1 MSIDIVIRQKG
12 LFKKTLPLSVILGDG
27 LSCGV
32 YEAGY
37 RLNQEDWERENAE
50 NGEIAVFAPQH
61 KGRGFTVTWTPTQKK
76 GVALRALHP
85 TCAYELKAFYAAVA
99 RITDYW
105 NCSLEVDG
113 NPMTPAEF
121 QAGLPDML
129 EANNRYL
136 DLFIEKSIDK
146 EQYDSMTLFSA
157 LWPLEFGAKEAAE
170 VRDAP
175 EGAPVRFAR
184 WLHEMQSADTYY
196 AVAGYMEEDDGIV
209 SRFAFTEDCDSLFPV
224 KPSVPFGITGADGKP
239 LEVSRYEV
247 AIVATSTPSVSV
259 IGTIPYEAFIA
270 ALSPDKVS
278 YYDAKRV
285 RIAPHSLSE
294 LKELISKASV

>member
-12 LFKKTLPLSVILGDG
+12 LFKKTLPLSVILGDN
-27 LSCGV
+27 LACGV

-37 RLNQEDWERENAE
+37 RLDPGEWKSED
-50 NGEIAVFAPQH
+50 GEIVVYDPHH
-61 KGRGFTVTWTPTQKK
+61 KGRGFSVIWTPTQKK
-76 GVALRALHP
+76 GVTLRALHP
-85 TCAYELKAFYAAVA
+85 TSTYELKTFYATVA

-105 NCSLEVDG
+105 SCSLEVDG

-121 QAGLPDML
+121 QAGLSDML
-129 EANNRYL
+129 EANDRYL
-136 DLFIEKSIDK
+136 DLFIKESMDK
-146 EQYDSMTLFSA
+146 EPYESMTLFSA
-157 LWPLEFGAKEAAE
+157 FWPLEFGSKEAAE
-170 VRDAP
+170 VKDAP
-175 EGAPVRFAR
+175 EGAPARFAR
-184 WLHEMQSADTYY
+184 WLHEMQSVDTYY
-196 AVAGYMEEDDGIV
+196 AVAGYMEEKDGIV

-224 KPSVPFGITGADGKP
+224 RPSVPFGITGADGKP

-259 IGTIPYEAFIA
+259 IGTIPYEAFMA

-294 LKELISKASV
+294 LKELIAKAGV

>member
-12 LFKKTLPLSVILGDG
+12 LFKKTLPLSVILGDN
-27 LSCGV
+27 LACGV

-37 RLNQEDWERENAE
+37 RLDPGEWKSED
-50 NGEIAVFAPQH
+50 GEIVVYDPHH
-61 KGRGFTVTWTPTQKK
+61 KGRGFSVIWTPTQKK
-76 GVALRALHP
+76 GVTLRALHP
-85 TCAYELKAFYAAVA
+85 TCAEELKAFYATVA

-121 QAGLPDML
+121 QAGFSDML
-129 EANNRYL
+129 KANDRYL
-136 DLFIEKSIDK
+136 DLFIKESMDK
-146 EQYDSMTLFSA
+146 EPYESMTLFSA
-157 LWPLEFGAKEAAE
+157 FWPLEFGSKEAAE
-170 VRDAP
+170 VKDAP
-175 EGAPVRFAR
+175 EGAPARFAR
-184 WLHEMQSADTYY
+184 WLHEMQSVDTYY
-196 AVAGYMEEDDGIV
+196 AVAGYMEEKDGIV

-259 IGTIPYEAFIA
+259 IGTIPYEAFMA

-294 LKELISKASV
+294 LKELIAKAGV

>member
-12 LFKKTLPLSVILGDG
+12 LFKKTLPLSVILGDN
-27 LSCGV
+27 LACGV

-37 RLNQEDWERENAE
+37 RLDPGEWKSED
-50 NGEIAVFAPQH
+50 GEIVVYDPHH
-61 KGRGFTVTWTPTQKK
+61 KGRGFSVIWTPTQKK
-76 GVALRALHP
+76 GVTLRALHP
-85 TCAYELKAFYAAVA
+85 TCAEELKAFYATVA

-105 NCSLEVDG
+105 SCSLEVDG

-121 QAGLPDML
+121 QAGLSDML
-129 EANNRYL
+129 EANDRYL
-136 DLFIEKSIDK
+136 DLFIKESMDK
-146 EQYDSMTLFSA
+146 EPYESMTLFSA
-157 LWPLEFGAKEAAE
+157 FWPLEFGAKEAAE
-170 VRDAP
+170 VKDAS
-175 EGAPVRFAR
+175 EGAPARFAR
-184 WLHEMQSADTYY
+184 WLHEMQSVDTYY
-196 AVAGYMEEDDGIV
+196 AVAGYMEEKDGIV

-247 AIVATSTPSVSV
+247 AIVATSTPSVSM
-259 IGTIPYEAFIA
+259 IGTIPYEAFMA

-294 LKELISKASV
+294 LKELIAKAGV

>member
-12 LFKKTLPLSVILGDG
+12 LFKKTLPLSVIQGDN
-27 LSCGV
+27 LACGV

-37 RLNQEDWERENAE
+37 RLDPGEWKSED
-50 NGEIAVFAPQH
+50 GEIVVYDPHH
-61 KGRGFTVTWTPTQKK
+61 KGRGFSVIWTPTQKK
-76 GVALRALHP
+76 GVVLRALHP
-85 TCAYELKAFYAAVA
+85 TCAEELKAFYATVA

-105 NCSLEVDG
+105 SCSLEVDG

-121 QAGLPDML
+121 QAGLANML
-129 EANNRYL
+129 EANDRYL
-136 DLFIEKSIDK
+136 DLFIQESMDK
-146 EQYDSMTLFSA
+146 EPYESMTLFSA
-157 LWPLEFGAKEAAE
+157 FWPLEFGAKEAAE
-170 VRDAP
+170 VKDAP
-175 EGAPVRFAR
+175 EGAPARFAR
-184 WLHEMQSADTYY
+184 WLHEMQSVDTYY
-196 AVAGYMEEDDGIV
+196 AAAGYAEEEDGIV

-247 AIVATSTPSVSV
+247 AIVSTSTPSVSM
-259 IGTIPYEAFIA
+259 IGTIPYEAFMA

-294 LKELISKASV
+294 LKELIAKAGA

>member
-1 MSIDIVIRQKG
+1 M
-12 LFKKTLPLSVILGDG
+12 
-27 LSCGV
+27 

-37 RLNQEDWERENAE
+37 RLDPGEWKSED
-50 NGEIAVFAPQH
+50 GEIVVYDPHH
-61 KGRGFTVTWTPTQKK
+61 KGRGFSVIWTPTQKK
-76 GVALRALHP
+76 GVTLRALHP
-85 TCAYELKAFYAAVA
+85 TSTYELKAFYATVA

-105 NCSLEVDG
+105 SCSLEVDG

-121 QAGLPDML
+121 QAGLSNML
-129 EANNRYL
+129 EANDRYL
-136 DLFIEKSIDK
+136 DLFIKESMDK
-146 EQYDSMTLFSA
+146 EPYESMTLFSA
-157 LWPLEFGAKEAAE
+157 FWPLEFGSKEAAE
-170 VRDAP
+170 VKDAP
-175 EGAPVRFAR
+175 EGAPARFAR
-184 WLHEMQSADTYY
+184 WLHEMQSVDTYY
-196 AVAGYMEEDDGIV
+196 AVAGYMEEKDGIV

-259 IGTIPYEAFIA
+259 IGTIPYEAFMA

-294 LKELISKASV
+294 LKELISKAGV

>member
-12 LFKKTLPLSVILGDG
+12 LFKKTLPLSVILGDN
-27 LSCGV
+27 LACGV

-37 RLNQEDWERENAE
+37 RLDPGEWKSED
-50 NGEIAVFAPQH
+50 GEIVVYDPHH
-61 KGRGFTVTWTPTQKK
+61 KGRGFSVIWTPTQKK
-76 GVALRALHP
+76 GVTLRALHP
-85 TCAYELKAFYAAVA
+85 TSTYELKAFYATVA

-105 NCSLEVDG
+105 SCSLEVDG

-121 QAGLPDML
+121 QGGLSNML
-129 EANNRYL
+129 EANDRYL
-136 DLFIEKSIDK
+136 DLFIRESMDK
-146 EQYDSMTLFSA
+146 EPYESMTLFSA
-157 LWPLEFGAKEAAE
+157 FWPLEFGAKEAAE
-170 VRDAP
+170 VKNAP
-175 EGAPVRFAR
+175 EGAPARFAR
-184 WLHEMQSADTYY
+184 WLHEMQSVDTYY
-196 AVAGYMEEDDGIV
+196 AVAGYMEEEDGIV

-224 KPSVPFGITGADGKP
+224 RPSVPFGITGADGKP

-259 IGTIPYEAFIA
+259 IGTIPYEAFMA

-294 LKELISKASV
+294 LKELIAKAGI

>member
-12 LFKKTLPLSVILGDG
+12 LFKKALPLSVILGDS
-27 LSCGV
+27 LACGV

-37 RLNQEDWERENAE
+37 RLDPGEWRSED
-50 NGEIAVFAPQH
+50 GEILVYDPHH
-61 KGRGFTVTWTPTQKK
+61 KGRGFSVIWTPTQKK
-76 GVALRALHP
+76 GVVLRALHP
-85 TCAYELKAFYAAVA
+85 TCAEELKAVYATVA

-105 NCSLEVDG
+105 SCSLEVDG

-121 QAGLPDML
+121 QAGFSDML
-129 EANNRYL
+129 EANDRYL
-136 DLFIEKSIDK
+136 DLFIRESLDK
-146 EQYDSMTLFSA
+146 EPYESMTLFSA
-157 LWPLEFGAKEAAE
+157 FWPLEFGAKEAAE
-170 VRDAP
+170 VKNAP
-175 EGAPVRFAR
+175 EGAPARFAR
-184 WLHEMQSADTYY
+184 WLHEMQSVDTYY
-196 AVAGYMEEDDGIV
+196 AVAGYMEEEDGIV

-224 KPSVPFGITGADGKP
+224 RPSVPFGITGADGKP

-259 IGTIPYEAFIA
+259 IGTIPYEAFMA

-294 LKELISKASV
+294 LKELIAKAGI

>member
-12 LFKKTLPLSVILGDG
+12 LFKKTLPLSVILGDN
-27 LSCGV
+27 LACGV

-37 RLNQEDWERENAE
+37 RLDPGEWKSED
-50 NGEIAVFAPQH
+50 GEIVVYDPHH
-61 KGRGFTVTWTPTQKK
+61 KGRGFSAIWTPTQKK
-76 GVALRALHP
+76 GVTLRALHP
-85 TCAYELKAFYAAVA
+85 TCAEELKAFYATVA

-105 NCSLEVDG
+105 SCSLEVDG

-121 QAGLPDML
+121 QAGLADML

-136 DLFIEKSIDK
+136 DLFIKESMDK
-146 EQYDSMTLFSA
+146 EPYESMTLFSA
-157 LWPLEFGAKEAAE
+157 FWPLEFGAKEAAE
-170 VRDAP
+170 VKNAP
-175 EGAPVRFAR
+175 EGAPARFAR

-196 AVAGYMEEDDGIV
+196 AVAGYMEEKDGIV

-224 KPSVPFGITGADGKP
+224 RPSVPFGITGADGKP

-259 IGTIPYEAFIA
+259 IGTLPYDKFMS

-294 LKELISKASV
+294 LKELIAKAGV

>member
-12 LFKKTLPLSVILGDG
+12 LFKKTLPLSVILGDN
-27 LSCGV
+27 LACGV

-37 RLNQEDWERENAE
+37 RLDPGEWKSED
-50 NGEIAVFAPQH
+50 GEIVVYDPHH
-61 KGRGFTVTWTPTQKK
+61 KGRGFSVIWTPTQKK
-76 GVALRALHP
+76 GVVLRALHP
-85 TCAYELKAFYAAVA
+85 TCAEELKAFYATVA

-105 NCSLEVDG
+105 SCSLEVDG

-121 QAGLPDML
+121 QAGLSDML
-129 EANNRYL
+129 EANDRYL
-136 DLFIEKSIDK
+136 DLFIQESMDK
-146 EQYDSMTLFSA
+146 EPYESMTLFSA
-157 LWPLEFGAKEAAE
+157 FWPLEFGAKEAAE
-170 VRDAP
+170 VKNAP
-175 EGAPVRFAR
+175 EGAPARFAR
-184 WLHEMQSADTYY
+184 WLHEMQSVDTYY
-196 AVAGYMEEDDGIV
+196 AVAGYMEEKDGIV

-259 IGTIPYEAFIA
+259 IGTIPYEAFMA

-294 LKELISKASV
+294 LKELIAKAGV

>member
-12 LFKKTLPLSVILGDG
+12 LFKKTLPLSVILGDN
-27 LSCGV
+27 LACGV

-37 RLNQEDWERENAE
+37 RLDPGEWKSED
-50 NGEIAVFAPQH
+50 GEIVVYDPHH
-61 KGRGFTVTWTPTQKK
+61 KGRGFSVIWTPTQKK
-76 GVALRALHP
+76 GVTLRALHP
-85 TCAYELKAFYAAVA
+85 TSTYELKAFYATVA

-105 NCSLEVDG
+105 SCSLEVDG

-121 QAGLPDML
+121 QAGLSNML
-129 EANNRYL
+129 EANDRYL
-136 DLFIEKSIDK
+136 DLFIKESMDK
-146 EQYDSMTLFSA
+146 EPYESMTLFSA
-157 LWPLEFGAKEAAE
+157 FWPLEFGSKEAAE
-170 VRDAP
+170 VKDAP
-175 EGAPVRFAR
+175 EGAPARFAR
-184 WLHEMQSADTYY
+184 WLHEMQSVDTYY
-196 AVAGYMEEDDGIV
+196 AVAGYMEEKDGIV

-259 IGTIPYEAFIA
+259 IGTIPYEAFMA

-294 LKELISKASV
+294 LKELIAKAGV

>member
-12 LFKKTLPLSVILGDG
+12 LFKKTLPLSVILGDN
-27 LSCGV
+27 LACGV

-37 RLNQEDWERENAE
+37 RLDPGEWKSED
-50 NGEIAVFAPQH
+50 GEIVVYDPHH
-61 KGRGFTVTWTPTQKK
+61 KGRGFSVIWTPTQKK
-76 GVALRALHP
+76 GVTLRALHP
-85 TCAYELKAFYAAVA
+85 TCAEELKAFYATVA

-121 QAGLPDML
+121 QAGFSDML
-129 EANNRYL
+129 KANDRYL
-136 DLFIEKSIDK
+136 DLFIKESMDK
-146 EQYDSMTLFSA
+146 EPYESMTLFSA
-157 LWPLEFGAKEAAE
+157 FWPLEFGAKEAAE
-170 VRDAP
+170 VKNAP
-175 EGAPVRFAR
+175 EGAPARFAR
-184 WLHEMQSADTYY
+184 WLHEMQSVDTYY
-196 AVAGYMEEDDGIV
+196 AVAGYMEEKDGIV

-247 AIVATSTPSVSV
+247 AIVATSTPSVSM
-259 IGTIPYEAFIA
+259 IGTIPYEAFMA

-294 LKELISKASV
+294 LKELIAKAGV

>member
-12 LFKKTLPLSVILGDG
+12 LFKKTLPLSVILGDN
-27 LSCGV
+27 LACGV

-37 RLNQEDWERENAE
+37 RLDPGEWKSED
-50 NGEIAVFAPQH
+50 GEIVVYDPHH
-61 KGRGFTVTWTPTQKK
+61 KGRGFSVIWTPTQKK
-76 GVALRALHP
+76 GVTLRALHP
-85 TCAYELKAFYAAVA
+85 TSTYELKAFYATVA

-105 NCSLEVDG
+105 SCSLEVDG

-121 QAGLPDML
+121 QAGLSNML
-129 EANNRYL
+129 EANDRYL
-136 DLFIEKSIDK
+136 DLFIKESMDK
-146 EQYDSMTLFSA
+146 EPYESMTLFSA
-157 LWPLEFGAKEAAE
+157 FWPLEFGSKEAAE
-170 VRDAP
+170 VKDAP
-175 EGAPVRFAR
+175 EGAPARFAR
-184 WLHEMQSADTYY
+184 WLHEMQSVDTYY
-196 AVAGYMEEDDGIV
+196 AVAGYMEEKDGIV

-224 KPSVPFGITGADGKP
+224 RPSVPFGITGADGKP

-259 IGTIPYEAFIA
+259 IGTIPYEAFMA

-294 LKELISKASV
+294 LKELISKAGV

>member
-1 MSIDIVIRQKG
+1 MSIDVVIRQKG
-12 LFKKTLPLSVILGDG
+12 LFKKPLPLSVILGDS

-32 YEAGY
+32 YDAGY
-37 RLNQEDWERENAE
+37 RLDQEDWERENE
-50 NGEIAVFAPQH
+50 VNGEIAVFDPQH
-61 KGRGFTVTWTPTQKK
+61 IGRGFTVTWTPTQKK
-76 GVALRALHP
+76 GLALRALHP
-85 TCAYELKAFYAAVA
+85 TCAEELKAFYATVA
-99 RITDYW
+99 RITDYR

-121 QAGLPDML
+121 QAGLADML
-129 EANNRYL
+129 DANNRYL

-170 VRDAP
+170 IKNAP
-175 EGAPVRFAR
+175 EGAPARFAR

-196 AVAGYMEEDDGIV
+196 AMAGFMEEEDGIAG
-209 SRFAFTEDCDSLFPV
+209 RFAFTEDCDSLFPV
-224 KPSVPFGITGADGKP
+224 KPSVPFGITGPDGRP

-259 IGTIPYEAFIA
+259 IGTIPYEAFMA

-294 LKELISKASV
+294 LQELIAKAGG

>member
-12 LFKKTLPLSVILGDG
+12 LFKKTLPLSVILGDN
-27 LSCGV
+27 LACGV

-37 RLNQEDWERENAE
+37 RLDPGEWKSED
-50 NGEIAVFAPQH
+50 GEIVVYDPHH
-61 KGRGFTVTWTPTQKK
+61 KGRGFSVIWTPTQKK
-76 GVALRALHP
+76 GVTLRALHP
-85 TCAYELKAFYAAVA
+85 TCAEELKAFYATVA

-105 NCSLEVDG
+105 SCSLEVDG

-121 QAGLPDML
+121 QAGFSDML
-129 EANNRYL
+129 EANDRYL
-136 DLFIEKSIDK
+136 DLFIKESMDK
-146 EQYDSMTLFSA
+146 EPYESMTLFSA
-157 LWPLEFGAKEAAE
+157 FWPLEFGAKEAAE
-170 VRDAP
+170 VKNAP
-175 EGAPVRFAR
+175 EGAPARFAR

-196 AVAGYMEEDDGIV
+196 AVAGYMEEKDGIV
-209 SRFAFTEDCDSLFPV
+209 SRFAFTENCDSLFPV

-247 AIVATSTPSVSV
+247 AIVASSTPSVNV
-259 IGTIPYEAFIA
+259 IGTLPYEAFMA
-270 ALSPDKVS
+270 ALSSDKVS

-294 LKELISKASV
+294 LKELIAKAGV

>member
-1 MSIDIVIRQKG
+1 MSIDVIIRQKG

-37 RLNQEDWERENAE
+37 RLDPGEWKSED
-50 NGEIAVFAPQH
+50 GEIAVFAPQH

-146 EQYDSMTLFSA
+146 EQYESMTLFSA

-196 AVAGYMEEDDGIV
+196 AVAGYLEEDDGIV

-224 KPSVPFGITGADGKP
+224 KPAVPFGVTGADGRP
-239 LEVSRYEV
+239 LVVSRYEV
-247 AIVATSTPSVSV
+247 AIFSTTTQSV
-259 IGTIPYEAFIA
+259 IATIPYDAFMTS
-270 ALSPDKVS
+270 LSPDKVS

-285 RIAPHSLSE
+285 RIAPHSLTE
-294 LKELISKASV
+294 LKELIAKAGA

>member
-12 LFKKTLPLSVILGDG
+12 LFKKTLPLSVILGDN
-27 LSCGV
+27 LACGV

-37 RLNQEDWERENAE
+37 RLDPGEWKSED
-50 NGEIAVFAPQH
+50 GEIVVYDPHH
-61 KGRGFTVTWTPTQKK
+61 KGRGFSVIWTPTQKK
-76 GVALRALHP
+76 GVTLRALHP
-85 TCAYELKAFYAAVA
+85 TCTYELKAFYATVA

-105 NCSLEVDG
+105 SCSLEVDG

-121 QAGLPDML
+121 QAGLSDML
-129 EANNRYL
+129 EVNDRYL
-136 DLFIEKSIDK
+136 DLFIKESMDK
-146 EQYDSMTLFSA
+146 EPYESMTLFSA
-157 LWPLEFGAKEAAE
+157 FWPLEFGSKEAAE
-170 VRDAP
+170 VKDAP
-175 EGAPVRFAR
+175 EGAPARFAR
-184 WLHEMQSADTYY
+184 WLHEMQSVDTYY
-196 AVAGYMEEDDGIV
+196 AVAGYMEEKDGIV

-259 IGTIPYEAFIA
+259 IGTIPYEAFMA

-294 LKELISKASV
+294 LKELIAKAGI

>member
-12 LFKKTLPLSVILGDG
+12 LFKKTLPLSVILGDN
-27 LSCGV
+27 LACGV

-37 RLNQEDWERENAE
+37 RLDPGEWKSED
-50 NGEIAVFAPQH
+50 GEIVVYDPHH
-61 KGRGFTVTWTPTQKK
+61 KGRGFSVIWTPTQKK
-76 GVALRALHP
+76 GVTLRALHP
-85 TCAYELKAFYAAVA
+85 TSTYELKAFYATVA

-105 NCSLEVDG
+105 SCSLEVDG
-113 NPMTPAEF
+113 NPMTPADF
-121 QAGLPDML
+121 QGGLSNML
-129 EANNRYL
+129 EANDRYL
-136 DLFIEKSIDK
+136 DLFIKESMDK
-146 EQYDSMTLFSA
+146 EPYESMTLFSA
-157 LWPLEFGAKEAAE
+157 FWPLEFGAKEAAE
-170 VRDAP
+170 VKDAS
-175 EGAPVRFAR
+175 EGAPARFAR
-184 WLHEMQSADTYY
+184 WLHEMQSVDTYY
-196 AVAGYMEEDDGIV
+196 AVAGYAEEEDGIV

-224 KPSVPFGITGADGKP
+224 RPSVPFGITGADGKP

-259 IGTIPYEAFIA
+259 IGTIPYEAFMA

-294 LKELISKASV
+294 LKELIAKAGI

>member
-12 LFKKTLPLSVILGDG
+12 LFKKALPLSVILGDS
-27 LSCGV
+27 LACGV
-32 YEAGY
+32 YEAGF
-37 RLNQEDWERENAE
+37 RLNPGEWRSED
-50 NGEIAVFAPQH
+50 GEILVYDPHH
-61 KGRGFTVTWTPTQKK
+61 KGRGFSVIWTPTQKK
-76 GVALRALHP
+76 GVTLRALHP
-85 TCAYELKAFYAAVA
+85 TSTYELKAFYATVA

-105 NCSLEVDG
+105 SCSLEVDG

-121 QAGLPDML
+121 QAGFSDML
-129 EANNRYL
+129 EANDRYL
-136 DLFIEKSIDK
+136 DLFIRESMDK
-146 EQYDSMTLFSA
+146 EPYESMTLFSA
-157 LWPLEFGAKEAAE
+157 FWPLEFGAKEAAE
-170 VRDAP
+170 VKDAP
-175 EGAPVRFAR
+175 EGAPARFAR
-184 WLHEMQSADTYY
+184 WLHEMQSVDTYY
-196 AVAGYMEEDDGIV
+196 AVAGYAEEEDGIV

-247 AIVATSTPSVSV
+247 AIVATSTPSVSM
-259 IGTIPYEAFIA
+259 IGTIPYEAFMA

-294 LKELISKASV
+294 LKELIAKAGV

>member
-12 LFKKTLPLSVILGDG
+12 LFKKTLPLSVILGDN
-27 LSCGV
+27 LACGV

-37 RLNQEDWERENAE
+37 RLDPGEWKSED
-50 NGEIAVFAPQH
+50 GEIVVYDPHH
-61 KGRGFTVTWTPTQKK
+61 KGRGFSVIWTPTQKK
-76 GVALRALHP
+76 GVTLRALHP
-85 TCAYELKAFYAAVA
+85 TSTYELKAFYAAVA

-105 NCSLEVDG
+105 KCSLEVDG

-121 QAGLPDML
+121 QAGFDDML

-146 EQYDSMTLFSA
+146 EQYDSITLFSA

-224 KPSVPFGITGADGKP
+224 KPSVPFGITGPDGRP
-239 LEVSRYEV
+239 PEVSRYEV
-247 AIVATSTPSVSV
+247 AIFSTSTQSV
-259 IGTIPYEAFIA
+259 IGMLPYDTFITT
-270 ALSPDKVS
+270 LSPDKVS
-278 YYDAKRV
+278 YYDAQRV

-294 LKELISKASV
+294 LKELIAKAGG

>member
-1 MSIDIVIRQKG
+1 MSVDIVIRQKG
-12 LFKKTLPLSVILGDG
+12 LFKKTLPLSVILGDN
-27 LSCGV
+27 LACGV

-37 RLNQEDWERENAE
+37 RLDPGEWKSED
-50 NGEIAVFAPQH
+50 GEIVVYDPHH
-61 KGRGFTVTWTPTQKK
+61 KGRGFSVIWTPTHKK
-76 GVALRALHP
+76 GVVLRALHP
-85 TCAYELKAFYAAVA
+85 TCPEELKAFYATVA

-105 NCSLEVDG
+105 SCSLEVDG

-121 QAGLPDML
+121 QAGLSNML
-129 EANNRYL
+129 EANDRYL
-136 DLFIEKSIDK
+136 DLFIKESMDK
-146 EQYDSMTLFSA
+146 EPYESMTLFSA
-157 LWPLEFGAKEAAE
+157 FWPLEFGAKEAAE
-170 VRDAP
+170 VKDAP
-175 EGAPVRFAR
+175 EGAPARFAR
-184 WLHEMQSADTYY
+184 WLHEMQSVDTYY

-259 IGTIPYEAFIA
+259 IGTLPYDKFMS

-278 YYDAKRV
+278 YYDAKRI

-294 LKELISKASV
+294 LKELIAKAGV

>member
-12 LFKKTLPLSVILGDG
+12 LFKKTLPLSVILGDN
-27 LSCGV
+27 LACGV

-37 RLNQEDWERENAE
+37 RLDPGEWKSED
-50 NGEIAVFAPQH
+50 GEIVVYDPHH
-61 KGRGFTVTWTPTQKK
+61 KGRGFSVIWTPTQKK
-76 GVALRALHP
+76 GVTLRALHP
-85 TCAYELKAFYAAVA
+85 TSTYELKAFYATVA

-105 NCSLEVDG
+105 SCSLEVDG

-121 QAGLPDML
+121 QAGLANML
-129 EANNRYL
+129 EANDRYL
-136 DLFIEKSIDK
+136 DLFIQESMDK
-146 EQYDSMTLFSA
+146 EPYESMTLFA
-157 LWPLEFGAKEAAE
+157 AFWPLEFGSKEAAE
-170 VRDAP
+170 MKNAP
-175 EGAPVRFAR
+175 EGAPARFAR
-184 WLHEMQSADTYY
+184 WLHEMQSVDTYY
-196 AVAGYMEEDDGIV
+196 AVAGYMEEKDGIV

-224 KPSVPFGITGADGKP
+224 RPSVPFGITGADGKP

-259 IGTIPYEAFIA
+259 IGTIPYEAFMA

-294 LKELISKASV
+294 LKELIAKAGI

>member
-12 LFKKTLPLSVILGDG
+12 LFKKTLPLSVILGDN
-27 LSCGV
+27 LACGV

-37 RLNQEDWERENAE
+37 RLDPGEWKSED
-50 NGEIAVFAPQH
+50 GEIVVYDPHH
-61 KGRGFTVTWTPTQKK
+61 KGRGFSVIWTPTQKK
-76 GVALRALHP
+76 GVTLRALHP
-85 TCAYELKAFYAAVA
+85 TSTYELKAFYATVA

-105 NCSLEVDG
+105 SCSLEVDG

-121 QAGLPDML
+121 QAGLSNML
-129 EANNRYL
+129 EANDRYL
-136 DLFIEKSIDK
+136 DLFIKESMDK
-146 EQYDSMTLFSA
+146 EPYESMTLFSA
-157 LWPLEFGAKEAAE
+157 FWPLEFGSKEAAE
-170 VRDAP
+170 VKDAP
-175 EGAPVRFAR
+175 EGAPARFAR
-184 WLHEMQSADTYY
+184 WLHEMQSVDTYY
-196 AVAGYMEEDDGIV
+196 AVAGYMEEKDGIV

-259 IGTIPYEAFIA
+259 IGTIPYEAFMA

-294 LKELISKASV
+294 LKELISKAGV

>member
-12 LFKKTLPLSVILGDG
+12 FFKKTMPLSVILGDE
-27 LSCGV
+27 LECGV
-32 YEAGY
+32 YEQGFRLDRGNWAG
-37 RLNQEDWERENAE
+37 
-50 NGEIAVFAPQH
+50 GEIAVFHPAH
-61 KGRGFTVTWTPTQKK
+61 KGRGFTVTWSPTVRK
-76 GVALRALHP
+76 GLILRALHP
-85 TCAYELKAFYAAVA
+85 TSAEELKAFYATVA

-105 NCSLEVDG
+105 SCTLEVDG

-121 QAGLPDML
+121 REGFDDML
-129 EANNRYL
+129 AANDRYL
-136 DLFIEKSIDK
+136 DLFIEESMDK
-146 EQYDSMTLFSA
+146 EQYESMTLFSA

-170 VRDAP
+170 VKDAP
-175 EGAPVRFAR
+175 EGAPARFAR
-184 WLHEMQSADTYY
+184 WLHEMQSVDVYY
-196 AVAGYMEEDDGIV
+196 AVAGYMEEDGSIV

-224 KPSVPFGITGADGKP
+224 KPSVPFGITGVDGKP

-259 IGTIPYEAFIA
+259 IGTLPYDKFMS

-278 YYDAKRV
+278 YYDAKRI

-294 LKELISKASV
+294 LKELIAKAGV

>member
-12 LFKKTLPLSVILGDG
+12 LFKKTLPLSVILGDS
-27 LSCGV
+27 LACGV
-32 YEAGY
+32 YEAGF
-37 RLNQEDWERENAE
+37 RLNPGEWRSED
-50 NGEIAVFAPQH
+50 GEILVYDPHH
-61 KGRGFTVTWTPTQKK
+61 KGRGFSVIWTPTQKK
-76 GVALRALHP
+76 GVVLRALHP
-85 TCAYELKAFYAAVA
+85 TCAEELKAFYATVA

-105 NCSLEVDG
+105 SCSLEVDG

-121 QAGLPDML
+121 QAGFSDML

-136 DLFIEKSIDK
+136 DLFIEESIDK
-146 EQYDSMTLFSA
+146 EQYESMTLFSA
-157 LWPLEFGAKEAAE
+157 FWPLEFGAKEAAE
-170 VRDAP
+170 VKDAP
-175 EGAPVRFAR
+175 EGAPARFAA

-224 KPSVPFGITGADGKP
+224 QPAGPFGVTGADGRP

-247 AIVATSTPSVSV
+247 AIFSTTTQSV
-259 IGTIPYEAFIA
+259 IATIPYDAFMTS
-270 ALSPDKVS
+270 LSPDKVS

-285 RIAPHSLSE
+285 RIAPHSLTE
-294 LKELISKASV
+294 LKELISKAGA